1 MSNSSYEKLLD
12 KSANKHLGVESMWD
26 AMAAQYNV
34 SQNQQGMMDSQ
45 KIAEILHQ
53 KKCLMKNEVL
63 DVGGGAGLYAI
74 PFAGY
79 AKQITITDISSNM
92 LSYANENA
100 KAAGFS
106 NLKYIKLDWDKVNLK
121 ELGWEDHFDLV
132 FSSMCPAI
140 RAGEGIDKMIAAS
153 KNWCCINR
161 IIQIK
166 DSVSEKIEG
175 LLNLSK
181 EAETHYNRGK
191 VPAIFNYLW
200 ENGYEPEIE
209 YYEETT
215 EKLLTVENSVN
226 IYRKRFN
233 KIAEEKKVNLRELI
247 AGFAENNQLKVIR
260 YKKQALLTG
269 IFNLVMKQTEQ
280 PSCL

>member
-1 MSNSSYEKLLD
+1 MSNSSFEKLLD
-12 KSANKHLGVESMWD
+12 ITANMHPDVETLWD
-26 AMAAQYNV
+26 DMAAQYNF

-45 KIAEILHQ
+45 RIAEILHQ

-63 DVGGGAGLYAI
+63 DIGGGAGLYAI
-74 PFAGY
+74 PFAAY

-100 KAAGFS
+100 NAAGFS

-121 ELGWEDHFDLV
+121 ELGWENHFDLV

-161 IIQIK
+161 IIQIN

-175 LLNLSK
+175 LLNFS
-181 EAETHYNRGK
+181 EEPGTHYNRGK

-200 ENGYEPEIE
+200 EKGYDPEIE

-215 EKLLTVENSVN
+215 EKLLTVENAVN
-226 IYRKRFN
+226 LYRKRFD
-233 KIAEEKKVNLRELI
+233 KIAKEKKVNLSELI
-247 AGFAENNQLKVIR
+247 AGFAENNQLQVIR
-260 YKKQALLTG
+260 YKKHALLTWH
-269 IFNLVMKQTEQ
+269 I
-280 PSCL
+280 